1 MSIDRK
7 AIRKNLL
14 RIVIHG
20 HETVYRLGLMK
31 FLKHWRRKTD
41 AEVERLVVQLKKM
54 ITESRTM
61 AIEVFGVVAVEFFE
75 QLEFGDKK

>member
-14 RIVIHG
+14 RIVIDG
-20 HETVYRLGLMK
+20 DETVYRLGLLQ
-31 FLKHWRRKTD
+31 FLKHWRRKT
-41 AEVERLVVQLKKM
+41 VERLVQQLK
-54 ITESRTM
+54 ITIAENR
-61 AIEVFGVVAVEFFE
+61 ALALEVFGKAAVEFFE

>member
-20 HETVYRLGLMK
+20 HETVYRLGLLK

-41 AEVERLVVQLKKM
+41 AEVERLVQQMK
-54 ITESRTM
+54 I
-61 AIEVFGVVAVEFFE
+61 AIAENRALALEVFGKAAVEFFE